1 MFQFPGLPP
10 GPYAFRAG
18 RAGMA
23 PLGFPHSDTRG
34 SMGAC
39 PSPRIIAA
47 CRVLHRLPVPR
58 HPPCALDIFA
68 RGGCPPPPRP
78 SRVIL
83 LVSFRSFGDWRGGGS
98 PRAVGIVHLRDR
110 RVIRTTS
117 RRPSPRAPGGGP
129 ALEISVGDFDDHM
142 SCRYAAAKVPGRR
155 VVPGALRGGRCERG
169 RCPRSRKLSLER
181 R

>member
-83 LVSFRSFGDWRGGGS
+83 LVSFRSFGDWRGGDP
-98 PRAVGIVHLRDR
+98 PRRRYRTSSRSSCDANHLSKTFAAGPAR
-110 RVIRTTS
+110 
-117 RRPSPRAPGGGP
+117 GP